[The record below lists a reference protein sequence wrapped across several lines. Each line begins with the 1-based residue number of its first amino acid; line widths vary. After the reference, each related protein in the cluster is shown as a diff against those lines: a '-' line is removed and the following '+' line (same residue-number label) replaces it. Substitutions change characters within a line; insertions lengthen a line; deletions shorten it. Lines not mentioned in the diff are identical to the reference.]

1 MTNSYTYPLT
11 QNPASYLTR
20 EDLVDYII
28 QDAIQQA
35 ASDIHIEPFANACRI
50 RYRCDGLLY
59 ETANIPTPLASRFI
73 TQLKVMAQLDITER
87 RLPQDGHF
95 QLNAIDVRINT
106 CPTLFGEK
114 IVLRLL
120 NSHSI
125 LLTLS
130 ELGLN
135 EIQKNILVTH
145 LKKPQGMILVTG
157 PTGSGKTITLYSAIN
172 YLNSIEKNIS
182 TIEDPIEIQLPGIN
196 QININPKIGLDF
208 STILRTVLRQ
218 DPDILMIGEIRDK
231 ETATLAIQAAQTGH
245 LVLATLHT
253 NSAIDT
259 LTRLSAL
266 GINVCD
272 IANCVSLI
280 IAQRLVRKFCTYCK
294 QEKNCPYCIR
304 GYLGRI
310 GVYEFLPITE
320 KIAELI
326 LIQANL
332 STLRQQMQNEGFPT
346 LYESG
351 MEKVKQGITCLNE
364 INRIL

>member
-1 MTNSYTYPLT
+1 MTSSYIYP
-11 QNPASYLTR
+11 PATHPTRYLTR

-28 QDAIQQA
+28 QDAIQQS
-35 ASDIHIEPFANACRI
+35 ASDIHIEPFAEACRI

-73 TQLKVMAQLDITER
+73 TQLKVMAQLDISER

-95 QLNAIDVRINT
+95 QLYAMDIRINT

-130 ELGLN
+130 ELGFT
-135 EIQKNILVTH
+135 ETQKKILLTH
-145 LKKPQGMILVTG
+145 ITKPQGMILVTG
-157 PTGSGKTITLYSAIN
+157 PTGSGKTVTLYSAIS

-253 NSAIDT
+253 NSSIET
-259 LTRLSAL
+259 LGRLSAL
-266 GINVCD
+266 GVTTTDMAHCI
-272 IANCVSLI
+272 SLI
-280 IAQRLVRKFCTYCK
+280 ISQRLVRKYCK
-294 QEKNCPYCIR
+294 RCSS
-304 GYLGRI
+304 GDSGRT
-310 GVYEFLPITE
+310 GVYEFLPMTE
-320 KIAELI
+320 KISELI
-326 LIQANL
+326 LARASL
-332 STLRQQMQNEGFPT
+332 STLRQQMQTEGFPT
-346 LYESG
+346 LRKAG
-351 MEKVKQGITCLNE
+351 IDKVNQGITCLHE
-364 INRIL
+364 INRVMPE